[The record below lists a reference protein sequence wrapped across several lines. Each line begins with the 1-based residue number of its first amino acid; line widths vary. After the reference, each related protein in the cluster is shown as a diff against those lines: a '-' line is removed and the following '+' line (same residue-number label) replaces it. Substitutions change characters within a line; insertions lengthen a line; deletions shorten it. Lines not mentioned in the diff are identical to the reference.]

1 MKPVF
6 TDYLAENWPNR
17 TDRVPRGIKM
27 KRPGFL
33 TDTDFYTEAEF
44 EAQPVY
50 RKFLAPRRLDATAG
64 THIGGAADGELILS
78 VWGFRSHE
86 AMRAS
91 IPWLDDLRPHLA
103 RSCMVAAETGLVGAR
118 SAVDA
123 LGAINVPAALLG
135 LSRHVLASNTR
146 FRIRL
151 SEFGRIGP
159 LGLRL
164 ADRAVDDLLGT
175 SLENVERQG
184 ASVPLRLSGGGRAV
198 LHVLPTLSAPRD
210 LMTGA
215 RALLVL
221 TTPRPGRSPT
231 ASLIAA
237 LYDLTLTEGRVA
249 QALAE
254 TLSLEIAAQRL
265 GMSIT
270 TARTHLK
277 PIFRATGVHK
287 QSELIALLSQLN
299 LPQ

>member
-1 MKPVF
+1 MRSVF
-6 TDYLAENWPNR
+6 ADYLAENWPNR
-17 TDRVPRGIKM
+17 TDRVPRGIRM
-27 KRPGFL
+27 NRPRFL

-78 VWGFRSHE
+78 VWGFRSHD
-86 AMRAS
+86 AMRAG
-91 IPWLDDLRPHLA
+91 ITWLDDLRPHLA
-103 RSCMVAAETGLVGAR
+103 RSCLVSAETGLAGAR
-118 SAVDA
+118 SAVEA
-123 LGAINVPAALLG
+123 LGAINVPAVLLG
-135 LSRHVLASNTR
+135 RSRHVLASNAR
-146 FRIRL
+146 FRLRL

-175 SLENVERQG
+175 LLEDVERQG
-184 ASVPLRLSGGGRAV
+184 GAVPLRLSGGGRAV
-198 LHVLPTLSAPRD
+198 LHVLPTPWAPRD

-221 TTPRPGRSPT
+221 TTPRQRRSPT
-231 ASLIAA
+231 SLLIAA
-237 LYDLTLTEGRVA
+237 LYDLTPTEGRVA

-254 TLSLEIAAQRL
+254 TLSLEIAAKRL

-270 TARTHLK
+270 TARSHLK
-277 PIFRATGVHK
+277 SIFRETGVRR

-299 LPQ
+299 LPP